1 MKPIS
6 LSIKGLHSF
15 REEQVID
22 FESLCDSG
30 VFGIFGP
37 TGSGKSSILDAMTL
51 ALYGKVERASNNTHG
66 ILNHAEDE
74 LAVSFTF
81 KLQTGHETAYK
92 VERVFKR
99 TDDVKVKTSI
109 CRFIEMK
116 EEQTVLADKASEV
129 NRKVEELLGLT
140 IDDFTR
146 AVVLPQGKFAEF
158 LSLKGADRRQM
169 LQRLFNLEQY
179 GDRLVK
185 KLKKQAQAAY
195 AKKNE
200 MLAEQAGLGDAD
212 KEALKR
218 AEKHLGEAEQT
229 LEKKRI
235 ERDSSARHF
244 TECQEIWN
252 LQKEKEGYLREEEEL
267 LAHKD
272 AIAEKERRLT
282 LAETANT
289 LKPYADAYLD
299 AKEDAAR
306 AEEEEKQARK
316 ELQTYEALYEKAQHE
331 YENFRNGKK
340 EKEPEL
346 LKQEEQLTAL
356 KEIEKK
362 RLAVQREADRKLSE
376 KALKEDEI
384 KRATDELQKVKSLLE
399 RGMTRQN
406 QLKAEL
412 KAVQVSSVERKNC
425 QTANQLAFQIKQRK
439 QETEREQERLYKQK
453 DVLSRLHKEEEQIKR
468 SIKAEEEHIQAGF
481 SAVERAYAMV
491 CDAERALSETVN
503 LAAKKRDELS
513 AKREA
518 AKTEE
523 LTKELAKQLK
533 KGEPCPV
540 CGSILHEKPA
550 HFNGESVSFKET
562 EEALR
567 EAENI
572 IQEAAELAQEFLSAK
587 VALEQQSDHLINECP
602 FLTKNEPQLPETAAS
617 LEESSTPERFRRI
630 GFEWRGIRQDLTDIK
645 SRMPKLLSA
654 YKETAKKREQI
665 RERIGYEEKEKER
678 LETGVKEL
686 SASLSEMETS
696 FGEQFDGLS
705 YEQAETWQKSIEEK
719 DLAAE
724 DYEKRIEKSVGFLKE
739 QEQQKGEL
747 TERLFTLDKE
757 QLDLH
762 YVIEGLKKEI
772 GEYEKEL
779 KDYPHAA
786 AIDEHLEDVKTQL
799 KELNER
805 EQVLYEHLKETD
817 SRVNRWRARTN
828 ACELAVREAAA
839 RLAKASGIWTEKAE
853 GTMFEDA
860 ADVKKHLIGQ
870 EELERL
876 KKDIQSYWDHT
887 KQFKSNMKRI
897 EEKLGGRSLTAEEWE
912 KAEKRKVEA
921 EEAFGRALEER
932 GAAVKA
938 LHVMREN
945 HNRFKEL
952 EASLKEW
959 QTYIDRL
966 DKLQAVFKGNSFVE
980 YLAEEQL
987 ESVTRDASAR
997 LGGLTRQRYAIEVD
1011 SEGGFVMRDDANGG
1025 VRRPVTSLSG
1035 GETFLTSLALALAL
1049 SAQIQLRGKYPLQ
1062 FFFLDE
1068 GFGTLDQDL
1077 LDTVIT
1083 ALEKLQSDNLSVG
1096 VISHVQELRAR
1107 LPKKLI
1113 VRPAEP
1119 SGRGTAVSLEMI

>member
-22 FESLCDSG
+22 FESLCGAG

-51 ALYGKVERASNNTHG
+51 ALYGKVERAANNTHG

-99 TDDVKVKTSI
+99 TDATKVKTSI

-116 EEQTVLADKASEV
+116 EEQIVLADKANEV

-185 KLKKQAQAAY
+185 KLKKRVQAAQ

-200 MLAEQAGLGDAD
+200 MLAEQAGLGEAD
-212 KEALKR
+212 SEALKR
-218 AEKHLGEAEQT
+218 AEKHLEEAEHALQS
-229 LEKKRI
+229 KRL
-235 ERDSSARHF
+235 ERDSEIQHF

-252 LQKEKEGYLREEEEL
+252 LQKEKEGYLKEEEEL
-267 LAHKD
+267 LKQKD
-272 AIAEKERRLT
+272 LMAEKENSLR

-299 AKEDAAR
+299 AQKDAAR
-306 AEEEEKQARK
+306 AEKEEKQARE
-316 ELQTYEALYEKAQHE
+316 ELQKYEVLHEKAHQE
-331 YENFRNGKK
+331 YETFRSIKK
-340 EKEPEL
+340 ETEPEL

-362 RLAVQREADRKLSE
+362 RLAVQTEADAKLRE
-376 KALKEDEI
+376 KMEKEKDI
-384 KRATDELQKVKSLLE
+384 KKTTEELEKVKNLLE
-399 RGMTRQN
+399 RGTARQN

-412 KAVQVSSVERKNC
+412 KSVQVSSEERKNC
-425 QTANQLAFQIKQRK
+425 TYANQLAFQIGQRK
-439 QETEREQERLYKQK
+439 KETETEQERLNKQQA
-453 DVLSRLHKEEEQIKR
+453 VISRLQKEQETLERGIKT
-468 SIKAEEEHIQAGF
+468 EEEHIQAVF
-481 SAVERAYAMV
+481 AAVERAYAMV
-491 CDAERALSETVN
+491 CETERALSETVN
-503 LAAKKRDELS
+503 LAAKQRDDLS
-513 AKREA
+513 AKREQA
-518 AKTEE
+518 RTDE
-523 LTKELAKQLK
+523 LTRELSKQLK

-550 HFNGESVSFKET
+550 HTNVENISIKEM
-562 EEALR
+562 
-567 EAENI
+567 EAELRQVESMI
-572 IQEAAELAQEFLSAK
+572 EAASGLAQEFLSAK
-587 VALEQQSDHLINECP
+587 VALEQQSDHLINECR
-602 FLTKNEPQLPETAAS
+602 FLMRSEPGMPEVAAAF
-617 LEESSTPERFRRI
+617 EETDIPERFRHI
-630 GFEWRGIRQDLTDIK
+630 GFEWKGIKQDLADIK
-645 SRMPKLLSA
+645 SRMSTLLTA
-654 YKETAKKREQI
+654 YKEASKKREQI
-665 RERIGYEEKEKER
+665 RERISYEEKERER
-678 LETGVKEL
+678 LQSRVGEL
-686 SASLSEMETS
+686 SDSLEELENS
-696 FGEQFDGLS
+696 FHEQFDSLS
-705 YEQAETWQKSIEEK
+705 YEQAQQWQKSIEEK

-724 DYEKRIEKSVGFLKE
+724 DYEKRIETSVRFLQE
-739 QEQQKGEL
+739 HEQQKEEL
-747 TERLFTLDKE
+747 AERLYTLDKE
-757 QLDLH
+757 RLDLH
-762 YVIEGLKKEI
+762 YLIESLKKEI
-772 GEYEKEL
+772 SEYQKEL
-779 KDYPHAA
+779 KDYPHTA
-786 AIDEHLEDVKTQL
+786 AIDQRLQDVKTQL

-805 EQVLYEHLKETD
+805 DQTLYDQLKETE
-817 SRVNRWRARTN
+817 SQANQLSARTKG
-828 ACELAVREAAA
+828 CELALREASA
-839 RLAKASGIWTEKAE
+839 RLKKASGIWTEKAE
-853 GTMFEDA
+853 HTMFEDA
-860 ADVKKHLIGQ
+860 ADVKKHIMDQ
-870 EELERL
+870 EELDRL
-876 KKDIQSYWDHT
+876 KQDIQTYWDQT
-887 KQFKSNMKRI
+887 KQCKSNVRRI
-897 EEKLGGRSLTAEEWE
+897 EEKLGGRSLSQEEWE
-912 KAEKRKVEA
+912 KSAIRKQRA
-921 EEAFGRALEER
+921 DEAFTAALEEK

-938 LHVMREN
+938 LNVMREN
-945 HNRFKEL
+945 HKRFKAL

-959 QTYIDRL
+959 QTHIDRL

-1025 VRRPVTSLSG
+1025 VKRPVTSLSG

-1049 SAQIQLRGKYPLQ
+1049 SAQIQLRGEYPLQ

-1113 VRPAEP
+1113 VQPAEP